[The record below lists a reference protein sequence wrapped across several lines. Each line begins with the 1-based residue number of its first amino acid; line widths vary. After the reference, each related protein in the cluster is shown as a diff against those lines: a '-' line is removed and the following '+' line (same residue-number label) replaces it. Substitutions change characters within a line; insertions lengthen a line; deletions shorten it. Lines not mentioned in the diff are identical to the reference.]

1 MDTPQVIDP
10 AIEIA
15 TAMICHYEGFRSEP
29 YEDGFGTET
38 IGYGTT
44 FLEDGSPVTANT
56 PPMTE
61 PEARAYV
68 TAFVGR
74 LVPVIRNMSRPR
86 LSDNQCAAL
95 ADFSYEEGISALA
108 ESTLLREWNDGNV
121 AGAEAQFL
129 VWDYA
134 DGRPVAA
141 IEARRKAELALFKT
155 PDGTEV
161 SANPVPKPPAPEDE
175 ADELDDEFN

>member
-74 LVPVIRNMSRPR
+74 LVPVIRNMSHPRR

-141 IEARRKAELALFKT
+141 IEARRKAELVLFKT
-155 PDGTEV
+155 PDGVEV
-161 SANPVPKPPAPEDE
+161 APAPEDE
-175 ADELDDEFN
+175 ADILDSKFNPDLDV